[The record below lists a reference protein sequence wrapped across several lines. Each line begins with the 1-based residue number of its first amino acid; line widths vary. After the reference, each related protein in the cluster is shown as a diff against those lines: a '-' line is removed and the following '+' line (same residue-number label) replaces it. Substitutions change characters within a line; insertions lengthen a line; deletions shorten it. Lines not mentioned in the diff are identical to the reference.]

1 MTKQFFDVFP
11 TLKVNS
17 DCKVLFENVEVTKV
31 TTNSDRDYLHVHL
44 FSTHLLAKSWIYK
57 METMI
62 KEQLFGRN
70 RIRIRIYEDY
80 QLSGQYTPENLM
92 NEYRESI
99 LLELKE
105 RSVVEHN
112 MFLNAK
118 YHFENEN
125 HLYLK
130 LDDTIVAQGK
140 QDSIVGLLK
149 CSRNGAMFRFK
160 FMWNISRQRQ
170 ARCRST
176 MPVCFSRRSM
186 RLWKRMQQNLRQKK
200 RRKR

>member
-130 LDDTIVAQGK
+130 LDDTIVRRE
-140 QDSIVGLLK
+140 
-149 CSRNGAMFRFK
+149 SR
-160 FMWNISRQRQ
+160 
-170 ARCRST
+170 T
-176 MPVCFSRRSM
+176 
-186 RLWKRMQQNLRQKK
+186 RL
-200 RRKR
+200 

>member
-1 MTKQFFDVFP
+1 MITKQFFDVFP

-130 LDDTIVAQGK
+130 FDDTILAQ
-140 QDSIVGLLK
+140 
-149 CSRNGAMFRFK
+149 
-160 FMWNISRQRQ
+160 
-170 ARCRST
+170 
-176 MPVCFSRRSM
+176 
-186 RLWKRMQQNLRQKK
+186 
-200 RRKR
+200 

>member
-1 MTKQFFDVFP
+1 MMTKQFFDVFP

-130 LDDTIVAQGK
+130 LDDTIATR
-140 QDSIVGLLK
+140 
-149 CSRNGAMFRFK
+149 CSSMPITLPNPSHTGQAPIGELNE
-160 FMWNISRQRQ
+160 NI
-170 ARCRST
+170 
-176 MPVCFSRRSM
+176 
-186 RLWKRMQQNLRQKK
+186 
-200 RRKR
+200 

>member
-80 QLSGQYTPENLM
+80 ANKVYTTTEENVWTYTEI
-92 NEYRESI
+92 NYDEYIRRE
-99 LLELKE
+99 
-105 RSVVEHN
+105 
-112 MFLNAK
+112 
-118 YHFENEN
+118 
-125 HLYLK
+125 
-130 LDDTIVAQGK
+130 
-140 QDSIVGLLK
+140 
-149 CSRNGAMFRFK
+149 
-160 FMWNISRQRQ
+160 
-170 ARCRST
+170 
-176 MPVCFSRRSM
+176 
-186 RLWKRMQQNLRQKK
+186 KR
-200 RRKR
+200 

>member
-1 MTKQFFDVFP
+1 MMTKQFFDVFP

-99 LLELKE
+99 LLELKDVYK
-105 RSVVEHN
+105 RQPLS
-112 MFLNAK
+112 
-118 YHFENEN
+118 
-125 HLYLK
+125 
-130 LDDTIVAQGK
+130 G
-140 QDSIVGLLK
+140 
-149 CSRNGAMFRFK
+149 
-160 FMWNISRQRQ
+160 SRQGDGG
-170 ARCRST
+170 
-176 MPVCFSRRSM
+176 
-186 RLWKRMQQNLRQKK
+186 RLRTEYTCVFKDILSGSV
-200 RRKR
+200 

>member
-92 NEYRESI
+92 NEYR
-99 LLELKE
+99 
-105 RSVVEHN
+105 
-112 MFLNAK
+112 
-118 YHFENEN
+118 
-125 HLYLK
+125 
-130 LDDTIVAQGK
+130 
-140 QDSIVGLLK
+140 
-149 CSRNGAMFRFK
+149 
-160 FMWNISRQRQ
+160 
-170 ARCRST
+170 
-176 MPVCFSRRSM
+176 
-186 RLWKRMQQNLRQKK
+186 
-200 RRKR
+200 

>member
-105 RSVVEHN
+105 RSVV
-112 MFLNAK
+112 AVS
-118 YHFENEN
+118 YT
-125 HLYLK
+125 HLTLP
-130 LDDTIVAQGK
+130 TNREV
-140 QDSIVGLLK
+140 
-149 CSRNGAMFRFK
+149 
-160 FMWNISRQRQ
+160 
-170 ARCRST
+170 
-176 MPVCFSRRSM
+176 
-186 RLWKRMQQNLRQKK
+186 
-200 RRKR
+200 